1 MPEPLP
7 AEFVSAPPADPHPGN
22 DKVRADGPVHR
33 VDYPPD
39 SDAYVVVDYETT
51 LKAFSDRRLSKRL
64 DNAPAWF
71 REQTLENSPVIGHNM
86 LLADAPE
93 HTRLR
98 NLVSRAFL
106 PRRMEPLRPRIQEIT
121 DDLLDALPD
130 SGEVDLMAAVAFPLP
145 LLVIGEFLGI
155 PAEDR
160 PRFRSWGEV
169 LSRDPSETG
178 EWAVRRRAANADVE
192 AYFAGILAQR
202 RAEPGT
208 DLISELVRAADEEG
222 TFTEAELVSTLT
234 LLVIAGHKT
243 TANLVGNGT
252 QALLR
257 HPDQLARLRADPE
270 LVVPA
275 VEEFLR
281 YEGPVERGTMRVAAE
296 DMRIGSVEIPKESFV
311 HLSMAAADRDPAV
324 FADPH
329 QLDITRTPN
338 RHLGFGHGAHF
349 CLGAPLARIEGHIA
363 FTTMLRRLPVLELA
377 VPAEE
382 LRWVIDSSTSRGL
395 ESLPV
400 RIDGRRPR

>member
-1 MPEPLP
+1 MSEPLP
-7 AEFVSAPPADPHPGN
+7 PEFVSAAPANPHPTN
-22 DKVRADGPVHR
+22 DRVRADGPVHR
-33 VDYPPD
+33 VDYPPG

-71 REQTLENSPVIGHNM
+71 REQTMETSPVIGNNM

-121 DDLLDALPD
+121 DDLIDALPD
-130 SGEVDLMAAVAFPLP
+130 SGEADLMTGLAFPLP
-145 LLVIGEFLGI
+145 LRVICEFLAV
-155 PAEDR
+155 PPEDR
-160 PRFRSWGEV
+160 PRFQSWGEV

-178 EWAVRRRAANADVE
+178 EWEVRRRAANAEVE
-192 AYFAGILAQR
+192 QYFAKVLAHR
-202 RAEPGT
+202 REHPGE

-222 TFTEAELVSTLT
+222 TFTETELVSTLT

-243 TANLVGNGT
+243 TANLIGNGS

-257 HPDQLARLRADPE
+257 NPDQLARLRADPE

-275 VEEFLR
+275 IDEFLR
-281 YEGPVERGTMRVAAE
+281 FEGPVERGTMRVAIE
-296 DMRIGSVEIPKESFV
+296 DMQLGGVDIPKASFV
-311 HLSMAAADRDPAV
+311 HLSMCAADRDPAA
-324 FADPH
+324 FPDPH
-329 QLDITRTPN
+329 RLDITRTPN

-349 CLGAPLARIEGHIA
+349 CLGAPLARIEGQIA
-363 FTTMLRRLPVLELA
+363 FTTLLRRLPVLELA
-377 VPAEE
+377 VPADE

-400 RIDGRRPR
+400 RIDGLRPR

>member
-1 MPEPLP
+1 MSEPLP
-7 AEFVSAPPADPHPGN
+7 PEFVSAPPANPHPGN
-22 DKVRADGPVHR
+22 DRVRADGPVHR
-33 VDYPPD
+33 VDYPPG

-51 LKAFSDRRLSKRL
+51 LKAFGDRRLSKRL

-71 REQTLENSPVIGHNM
+71 REQTMENSPVIGNNM

-121 DDLLDALPD
+121 DDLIDALPD
-130 SGEVDLMAAVAFPLP
+130 SGEADLMAGFAFPLP
-145 LLVIGEFLGI
+145 LRVICEFLAV
-155 PAEDR
+155 PPEDR
-160 PRFRSWGEV
+160 PRFQSWGEV

-178 EWAVRRRAANADVE
+178 EWAVRRRAANAEVE
-192 AYFAGILAQR
+192 QYFAKVLAHR
-202 RAEPGT
+202 REHPGE

-222 TFTEAELVSTLT
+222 TFTETELVSTLT

-243 TANLVGNGT
+243 TANLVGNGS

-257 HPDQLARLRADPE
+257 NPDQLARLRADPE

-275 VEEFLR
+275 IEEFLR
-281 YEGPVERGTMRVAAE
+281 FEGPVERGTMRVAVE
-296 DMRIGSVEIPKESFV
+296 DMQLGGVDIPKASFV
-311 HLSMAAADRDPAV
+311 HLSMCAADRDPDA
-324 FADPH
+324 FPDPH
-329 QLDITRTPN
+329 RLDIARTPN

-349 CLGAPLARIEGHIA
+349 CLGAPLARIEGQIA
-363 FTTMLRRLPVLELA
+363 FTTLLRRLPGLELA
-377 VPAEE
+377 VPADE

-395 ESLPV
+395 QGLPV
-400 RIDGRRPR
+400 RIDGRLPR